1 MSPAPRFFQRLGGGL
16 CWGVL
21 VVVLLLSI
29 SAVSQG
35 ALAATSIPKSPI
47 AKLEGSANS
56 MADNMGG
63 VAFGMAGLGAI
74 GLIIMSLMGRW
85 PWGYFFAYIGSLM
98 FLSIL
103 PDFYG
108 SVQNQYEI
116 YKPYKANGAS
126 LFQTTEKFSDTVA
139 ASLKKVLYGAGA
151 FGAMGVAAVSFLSG
165 RFRWGWMMAILG
177 GFAFT
182 AQLAD
187 VVGVMAGGNVGGDK
201 FANPSVS
208 ISNNLQPMDFSVSGS
223 EK

>member
-16 CWGVL
+16 CRGVL
-21 VVVLLLSI
+21 VFALLFL
-29 SAVSQG
+29 G
-35 ALAATSIPKSPI
+35 AQDAADAAIPKSPI

-85 PWGYFFAYIGSLM
+85 PWGYFFAYIGALA
-98 FLSIL
+98 FLSIM

-108 SVQNQYEI
+108 SVQEQY
-116 YKPYKANGAS
+116 KDFRGYKANGAG
-126 LFQTTEKFSDTVA
+126 LFVTTEKFSDTVA
-139 ASLKKVLYGAGA
+139 VSLKKVLYGVGA
-151 FGAMGVAAVSFLSG
+151 FGAFGVAAVSFLSG

-201 FANPSVS
+201 FANPSDS
-208 ISNNLQPMDFSVSGS
+208 ISKDLQPIKF
-223 EK
+223 

>member
-21 VVVLLLSI
+21 VVVLLCVGVQDA
-29 SAVSQG
+29 SA
-35 ALAATSIPKSPI
+35 AAIPDSPI
-47 AKLEGSANS
+47 AKLVPSANS

-108 SVQNQYEI
+108 SVQKH

-126 LFQTTEKFSDTVA
+126 LFQTTEKFGDTVA
-139 ASLKKVLYGAGA
+139 VSLKKVLYGAGA

-187 VVGVMAGGNVGGDK
+187 VVGVMAGDKVGGGN
-201 FANPSVS
+201 FANPSAS
-208 ISNNLQPMDFSVSGS
+208 ASDDLQSMNF
-223 EK
+223 

>member
-16 CWGVL
+16 CWGLL

-208 ISNNLQPMDFSVSGS
+208 ISNDLQPMNF
-223 EK
+223 

>member
-1 MSPAPRFFQRLGGGL
+1 
-16 CWGVL
+16 L

>member
-16 CWGVL
+16 CWGLL

-35 ALAATSIPKSPI
+35 ALADTSIPKSPI

-103 PDFYG
+103 PNFYG
-108 SVQNQYEI
+108 SVQIQYED
-116 YKPYKANGAS
+116 YKGYEANGAG
-126 LFQTTEKFSDTVA
+126 LFKTTEQFGDTVA

-208 ISNNLQPMDFSVSGS
+208 ISNNLQPMNF
-223 EK
+223 

>member
-21 VVVLLLSI
+21 VVMLVCVGVQDA
-29 SAVSQG
+29 SA
-35 ALAATSIPKSPI
+35 AAIPNSPI
-47 AKLEGSANS
+47 AKLVPSANS

-85 PWGYFFAYIGSLM
+85 PWGYFFAYIGSLA

-108 SVQNQYEI
+108 SVQEQYKA
-116 YKPYKANGAS
+116 YKGYEANGAG
-126 LFQTTEKFSDTVA
+126 LFKTTEKFSDTVA
-139 ASLKKVLYGAGA
+139 VSLKKVLYGAGA

-201 FANPSVS
+201 FANPSDS
-208 ISNNLQPMDFSVSGS
+208 ISEDLQPMNFSVSGS
-223 EK
+223 E

>member
-16 CWGVL
+16 CWGLL

>member
-16 CWGVL
+16 CWGAL
-21 VVVLLLSI
+21 VVVLLLSV

-35 ALAATSIPKSPI
+35 ALAATAIPDSPI
-47 AKLEGSANS
+47 AKLAPSANS

-74 GLIIMSLMGRW
+74 GLIIMSLLGRW
-85 PWGYFFAYIGSLM
+85 PWGYFFAYIGSLA

-103 PDFYG
+103 PEFYG
-108 SVQNQYEI
+108 SVQKQYEI
-116 YKPYKANGAS
+116 YKPYEAKGGG
-126 LFQTTEKFSDTVA
+126 LFVTTENFSDSVSV
-139 ASLKKVLYGAGA
+139 SLKKVLYGVGA
-151 FGAMGVAAVSFLSG
+151 FGAFGVAAVSFLSG

-187 VVGVMAGGNVGGDK
+187 VVGVMAGDKVGGSN
-201 FANPSVS
+201 FANPSANAS
-208 ISNNLQPMDFSVSGS
+208 SNLQPMNF
-223 EK
+223 

>member
-21 VVVLLLSI
+21 VVVLLLSV
-29 SAVSQG
+29 SVVSQG
-35 ALAATSIPKSPI
+35 ALAATDIPKSPI

-103 PDFYG
+103 PNFYG
-108 SVQNQYEI
+108 SVQKQYEI
-116 YKPYKANGAS
+116 YKPYEANGAR
-126 LFQTTEKFSDTVA
+126 LFQTTEQFSDKVA
-139 ASLKKVLYGAGA
+139 VSLKKVLYGAGA

-187 VVGVMAGGNVGGDK
+187 VVGVMAGDKVGGGN
-201 FANPSVS
+201 FANPSANA
-208 ISNNLQPMDFSVSGS
+208 SNDLQPMNF
-223 EK
+223 

>member
-16 CWGVL
+16 CWGLL

-103 PDFYG
+103 PNFYG
-108 SVQNQYEI
+108 SVQEQYKDYRGYE
-116 YKPYKANGAS
+116 ANGAR
-126 LFQTTEKFSDTVA
+126 LFQTTEQFGDKVA

-187 VVGVMAGGNVGGDK
+187 VVGVMAGDKVGGSN
-201 FANPSVS
+201 FANPSANA
-208 ISNNLQPMDFSVSGS
+208 SNDLQPMNF
-223 EK
+223 